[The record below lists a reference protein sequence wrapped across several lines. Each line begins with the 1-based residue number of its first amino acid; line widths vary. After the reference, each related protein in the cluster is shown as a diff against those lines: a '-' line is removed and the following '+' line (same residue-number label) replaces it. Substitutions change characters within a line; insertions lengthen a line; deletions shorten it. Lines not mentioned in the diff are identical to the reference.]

1 METPKREAA
10 GSGVIISADGYI
22 VTNNH
27 VVENAQDIT
36 VTLNDKREFP
46 ATIVGTD
53 PQTDLALIKIE
64 CDGLPTLTFGNSDEV
79 RIGEWVLAVGNP
91 FNLTSTVTAGIV
103 SAKARNLDILGEN
116 TSIESFIQTDAAVNQ
131 GNSGGALVNA
141 SGELIGINSAIA
153 SHTGYYTGYSFAIP
167 SNIARK
173 VVGDLKE
180 YGMVQRAVLA
190 VTIQEVDNNV
200 AQELNL
206 PQVKGVCITS
216 VADDGAAYRAGL
228 QQYDVITSINGA
240 EVNSVSELR
249 EVMAQYS
256 PGDRVEVAYLRNGS
270 SHKTP
275 LTLLNSEGT
284 TQLTTPTVAGFTEIG
299 ETMEGTVEREVMEEV
314 GLKVK
319 NIRYYKSQPWGI
331 ASDILMGYFC
341 DVDGDTTIHMD
352 NEELKLAK
360 WFSPEEI
367 ELQPTPYSLT
377 NEMMGLFKDKGYEG
391 TL

>member
-1 METPKREAA
+1 MLIKITPMKTIKLLIATLLVVVVTGASAQSASRSYVDLTSAAEQSVHAVVHIKTTFLYRTSGWDDFFSGSFWEDFFNFSSPFGTHEQQVMGA

-64 CDGLPTLTFGNSDEV
+64 CDGLPTLTFGNSDQV

-206 PQVKGVCITS
+206 SQVKGVCITS

-256 PGDRVEVAYLRNGS
+256 PGDRVEVAYLRDGS

-284 TQLTTPTVAGFTEIG
+284 TQL
-299 ETMEGTVEREVMEEV
+299 
-314 GLKVK
+314 
-319 NIRYYKSQPWGI
+319 YYSNG
-331 ASDILMGYFC
+331 
-341 DVDGDTTIHMD
+341 
-352 NEELKLAK
+352 N
-360 WFSPEEI
+360 
-367 ELQPTPYSLT
+367 
-377 NEMMGLFKDKGYEG
+377 N
-391 TL
+391 

>member
-1 METPKREAA
+1 MLINITPMKTIKLLIASLLMVIVTGASAQSASRSYVDLTSAAEQSVHAVVHIKTTFLYRTSGWDDFFSGSFWEDFFNFSSPFGTHEQQVMGA

-64 CDGLPTLTFGNSDEV
+64 CDGLPTLTFGNSDQV

-206 PQVKGVCITS
+206 SQVKGVCITS

-228 QQYDVITSINGA
+228 QQYDVITSINGS

-249 EVMAQYS
+249 EVLAQYS

-284 TQLTTPTVAGFTEIG
+284 TQL
-299 ETMEGTVEREVMEEV
+299 
-314 GLKVK
+314 
-319 NIRYYKSQPWGI
+319 YYSNG
-331 ASDILMGYFC
+331 
-341 DVDGDTTIHMD
+341 
-352 NEELKLAK
+352 N
-360 WFSPEEI
+360 
-367 ELQPTPYSLT
+367 
-377 NEMMGLFKDKGYEG
+377 N
-391 TL
+391 

>member
-1 METPKREAA
+1 MKTIKLLITTLLIVIVTGVSAQSASRSYVDLTSAAEQSVHAVVHIKTTFLYRTSVWDDFFSGSFWEDFFNFSSPFGSYEQQVMGA
-10 GSGVIISADGYI
+10 GSGVIISPDGYI

-27 VVENAQDIT
+27 VVENSQDVV

-46 ATIVGTD
+46 ATIIGTD

-64 CDGLPTLTFGNSDEV
+64 CDGLPTLTFGNSDQV

-153 SHTGYYTGYSFAIP
+153 SHTGYFTGYSFAIP

-173 VVGDLKE
+173 VVADLKE

-249 EVMAQYS
+249 EVLAQYS

-270 SHKTP
+270 SHKTL

-284 TQLTTPTVAGFTEIG
+284 TQL
-299 ETMEGTVEREVMEEV
+299 
-314 GLKVK
+314 
-319 NIRYYKSQPWGI
+319 YYSNG
-331 ASDILMGYFC
+331 
-341 DVDGDTTIHMD
+341 
-352 NEELKLAK
+352 N
-360 WFSPEEI
+360 
-367 ELQPTPYSLT
+367 
-377 NEMMGLFKDKGYEG
+377 N
-391 TL
+391 

>member
-1 METPKREAA
+1 MTINITPMKTIKLLIATLLVVIVTGASAQPASRSYVDLTSAAEQSVHAVVHIKTTFLYRTSVWDDFFSGSFWEDFFNFSSPFGSYEQQVMGA
-10 GSGVIISADGYI
+10 GSGVIISPDGYI

-46 ATIVGTD
+46 ATIIGTD
-53 PQTDLALIKIE
+53 PQTDLALVKIE
-64 CDGLPTLTFGNSDEV
+64 CDGLPILTFGNSDQV

-206 PQVKGVCITS
+206 SQVKGVCITS

-228 QQYDVITSINGA
+228 QQYDVITSINGS

-249 EVMAQYS
+249 EVLAQYS

-284 TQLTTPTVAGFTEIG
+284 TEL
-299 ETMEGTVEREVMEEV
+299 
-314 GLKVK
+314 
-319 NIRYYKSQPWGI
+319 YYSNSNGQ
-331 ASDILMGYFC
+331 
-341 DVDGDTTIHMD
+341 
-352 NEELKLAK
+352 
-360 WFSPEEI
+360 
-367 ELQPTPYSLT
+367 
-377 NEMMGLFKDKGYEG
+377 
-391 TL
+391 